1 MEGERLE
8 RQYRQ
13 ITGNYITVSEECPNG
28 FSRRTLR
35 DEEEMRNQLGEE
47 LPDELKAAKI
57 EDWVVL
63 GK

>member
-13 ITGNYITVSEECPNG
+13 ITGNYITISEECCDDFCVVSSPNEK
-28 FSRRTLR
+28 
-35 DEEEMRNQLGEE
+35 DESKEIT
-47 LPDELKAAKI
+47 DELNAAKT